1 MKLMK
6 HITIALVLC
15 AIPAMAF
22 GQTVSCED
30 CTHELSYYM
39 GEGGFVATAGED
51 AKMVTYVATCG
62 GITRTGELTP
72 NDDGVVAMLFNMDNN
87 LACHSASVDDDG
99 VTKNRLQVGPVMD
112 GGWYWITDDMNS
124 AVGNLVAQDVLDNE
138 AVKLTGA
145 GEGVSMAMGMGAVFM
160 KETSSGRVGILPN
173 ILPEPPMDPA
183 AVCGP
188 RRSLSWPYPYTGQ
201 QTRSCMLGG
210 GRTKI
215 RLQGPGAYGGSSMI
229 TTGMV
234 TRPTSGSITVLADLW
249 VDESGSYSTDTS
261 GDAGA
266 PSAASIRKG
275 WAGKTAAG
283 QPDHG
288 QNWLTATFVASVG
301 GVAGTQD
308 VITSGNPVAGVD
320 VANAG
325 DTVRSG
331 VTGRT
336 ANGQAEL
343 TIAANSTFCPAKG
356 TQTPATI
363 TIAATPG
370 TNAIHPSVAVGRAAG
385 LGTQTA
391 LQGFAAITQLQVV
404 CAPQSAASNHQGRNL
419 VPDNPFPVDE

>member
-124 AVGNLVAQDVLDNE
+124 AVGNLVSQDVLDNE

-173 ILPEPPMDPA
+173 ILPEPPMEALRKCGADDNGTVGTSAVAVANADNARFTRRMSKCEMGDGGTITLATTQNTFTGTTTRVLDKGTVVRPSGTGQVVVTVDLWGNGSGHFATADTVHALLGQPA
-183 AVCGP
+183 VAMTQLRALTRLTGVTYRATLGTGPTGTALVSGAENGGITMDTSSITNAVTFTIGAATNYCNSEAKPPVNNSATVSVTALMLNADATGAAQVTPAIARARDFTADGNPRQIAGTTSFTVVCG
-188 RRSLSWPYPYTGQ
+188 G
-201 QTRSCMLGG
+201 
-210 GRTKI
+210 
-215 RLQGPGAYGGSSMI
+215 
-229 TTGMV
+229 
-234 TRPTSGSITVLADLW
+234 
-249 VDESGSYSTDTS
+249 
-261 GDAGA
+261 
-266 PSAASIRKG
+266 SAAS
-275 WAGKTAAG
+275 
-283 QPDHG
+283 
-288 QNWLTATFVASVG
+288 S
-301 GVAGTQD
+301 
-308 VITSGNPVAGVD
+308 
-320 VANAG
+320 
-325 DTVRSG
+325 
-331 VTGRT
+331 
-336 ANGQAEL
+336 
-343 TIAANSTFCPAKG
+343 
-356 TQTPATI
+356 
-363 TIAATPG
+363 
-370 TNAIHPSVAVGRAAG
+370 
-385 LGTQTA
+385 
-391 LQGFAAITQLQVV
+391 
-404 CAPQSAASNHQGRNL
+404 SAHQGQEL
-419 VPDNPFPVDE
+419 VPENPFPVE

>member
-1 MKLMK
+1 MK
-6 HITIALVLC
+6 HMAAVALVLG
-15 AIPAMAF
+15 AIPP
-22 GQTVSCED
+22 TVSAQVASCPD
-30 CTHELSYYM
+30 CDHVATYFK
-39 GEGGFVATAGED
+39 GEGGFIGTVAAGVE
-51 AKMVTYVATCG
+51 AVTFVTSCGSTTVTGQIEVEGATVAQS
-62 GITRTGELTP
+62 
-72 NDDGVVAMLFNMDNN
+72 FNYRNG
-87 LACHSASVDDDG
+87 LACNQDG
-99 VTKNRLQVGPVMD
+99 GSLEIAGLED
-112 GGWYWITDDMNS
+112 GGWYWITEDVSS
-124 AVGNLVAQDVLDNE
+124 AVGSLIGKDVLDNNR
-138 AVKLTGA
+138 VTVTSA
-145 GEGVSMAMGMGAVFM
+145 GEGVTMTAGMGAVFM

-249 VDESGSYSTDTS
+249 VDESGSYSTDTT
-261 GDAGA
+261 GDGGA

-308 VITSGNPVAGVD
+308 VITAGTPVAGVD

-356 TQTPATI
+356 TQTPATV

-391 LQGFAAITQLQVV
+391 LQGFAAITQLRVV
-404 CAPQSAASNHQGRNL
+404 CAPQSAASNHQGQALLRL
-419 VPDNPFPVDE
+419 EPGRKSQ

>member
-1 MKLMK
+1 MK
-6 HITIALVLC
+6 HMAAVALVLG
-15 AIPAMAF
+15 AIPP
-22 GQTVSCED
+22 TVSAQVASCPD
-30 CTHELSYYM
+30 CDHVATYFK
-39 GEGGFVATAGED
+39 GEGGFIGTVAAGAE
-51 AKMVTYVATCG
+51 AVTFVTSCGSTTVTGRIEVEGATVAQS
-62 GITRTGELTP
+62 
-72 NDDGVVAMLFNMDNN
+72 FNYRNG
-87 LACHSASVDDDG
+87 LACNQDG
-99 VTKNRLQVGPVMD
+99 GSLEVAGLED

-188 RRSLSWPYPYTGQ
+188 RRSLAWPYPYTGQ

-215 RLQGPGAYGGSSMI
+215 RLQGPGAYGGTSMI

-261 GDAGA
+261 GDGST
-266 PSAASIRKG
+266 PSAESIRKG
-275 WAGKTAAG
+275 WIGKTAAG
-283 QPDHG
+283 QTDHG
-288 QNWLTATFVASVG
+288 ENWLTATFAASVG
-301 GVAGTQD
+301 GVAGTQN
-308 VITSGNPVAGVD
+308 VITSGTPEAGVD
-320 VANAG
+320 VANNGSTA
-325 DTVRSG
+325 R
-331 VTGRT
+331 TGQT
-336 ANGQAEL
+336 AAGQAEL
-343 TIAANSTFCPAKG
+343 TIAADSTYCPAKG
-356 TQTPATI
+356 TQTPATV

-385 LGTQTA
+385 LGSQSS
-391 LQGFAAITQLQVV
+391 LQSFAAIAQLRVV
-404 CAPQSAASNHQGRNL
+404 CAPQSAASNHQGQALLRL
-419 VPDNPFPVDE
+419 GPGRKSQ